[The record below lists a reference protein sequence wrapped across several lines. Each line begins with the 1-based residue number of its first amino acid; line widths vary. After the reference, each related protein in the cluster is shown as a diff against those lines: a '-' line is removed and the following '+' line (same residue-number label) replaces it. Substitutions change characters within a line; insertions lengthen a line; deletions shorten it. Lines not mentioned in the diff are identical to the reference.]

1 MTKNPMTRLLALE
14 KSLGGPA
21 AAPLLVGLDESDTD
35 IVEALAS
42 LDSDVEY
49 HLSLRDFRGS
59 PTLFVTA
66 RKVTLAEVAE
76 LEKLYEDT
84 SPEEADDT
92 DADPDSEAD
101 DEDT

>member
-1 MTKNPMTRLLALE
+1 VT
-14 KSLGGPA
+14 S
-21 AAPLLVGLDESDTD
+21 
-35 IVEALAS
+35 
-42 LDSDVEY
+42 
-49 HLSLRDFRGS
+49 RGS